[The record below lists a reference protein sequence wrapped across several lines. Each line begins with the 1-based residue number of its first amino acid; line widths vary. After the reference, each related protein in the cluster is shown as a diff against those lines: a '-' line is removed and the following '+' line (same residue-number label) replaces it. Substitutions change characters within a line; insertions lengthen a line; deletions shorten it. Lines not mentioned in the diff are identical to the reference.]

1 MNGMFRGNRARVVTW
16 CVLMIASAGLTGC
29 FTSVA
34 PFYEESQIIQDARI
48 EGRHENY
55 IHSPPSKTGEGSKEG
70 SVWTIRA
77 SEGEGKRGKYDVHVR
92 DKEVSIKL
100 IGTLFK
106 VEEMV
111 FLDLYPVTDSGV
123 RFAPEATSIS
133 EIMRLAFYSPRHVV
147 WKVELSDI
155 GIKYSLPSFKNGT
168 FSAARQAPEL
178 SPHVTEHGILVLPG
192 PAKESQ
198 KYLLRFANDE
208 SVFNYKGELK
218 KKEEGTKRGEG

>member
-1 MNGMFRGNRARVVTW
+1 MNGMFRGDCARVVIC
-16 CVLMIASAGLTGC
+16 CVLIIASLGLTGC
-29 FTSVA
+29 FTSEQ
-34 PFYEESQIIQDARI
+34 PFYEEGQIIQDARI

-70 SVWTIRA
+70 SVWTIRS

-123 RFAPEATSIS
+123 RFAPESASIS
-133 EIMRLAFYSPRHVV
+133 EVMRLAFYSARHVV
-147 WKVELSDI
+147 WKVELSDT
-155 GIKYSLPSFKNGT
+155 GIRYSLPAFKNGG
-168 FSAARQAPEL
+168 FSAGMKASEL
-178 SPHVTEHGILVLPG
+178 RPHVTEHGIIVLPG

-198 KYLLRFANDE
+198 KHLLRFANDE
-208 SVFNYKGELK
+208 SVFNFKGELK
-218 KKEEGTKRGEG
+218 KKEEAAK